1 MQPARVMIKLALNKD
16 VVRRAKGNDKAKF
29 RSVFDDN
36 YKDQITAIERL
47 LDEAGFVGEPEPK
60 PKPSEAAT
68 KYRLWPFS
76 VKTLGELDTLAERRG
91 VPRSAIIRAV
101 LIRLARVNDKNQ
113 QEEKDTIAA
122 RAGVPEGPEADQ
134 PAGE

>member
-60 PKPSEAAT
+60 PSEAAT

-76 VKTLGELDTLAERRG
+76 VKTLGELDVLAERRG

-113 QEEKDTIAA
+113 QKQKDSTAAPAGATEE
-122 RAGVPEGPEADQ
+122 PEADQ
-134 PAGE
+134 PAE

>member
-16 VVRRAKGNDKAKF
+16 VVRRAKGNDKDKF

-36 YKDQITAIERL
+36 YQNQIAEIERL
-47 LDEAGFVGEPEPK
+47 LDEAGFVGKPE

-76 VKTLGELDTLAERRG
+76 VETLGELDTLAERRG

-101 LIRLARVNDKNQ
+101 LMRLARCNDKNQ
-113 QEEKDTIAA
+113 QEQKDTEAA
-122 RAGVPEGPEADQ
+122 QAEELEAGPE
-134 PAGE
+134 